1 LSERERTGANAT
13 EFFVELGLVLQDEWS
28 VEGRWVDRIVGL
40 EGVRADAAMM
50 QTPDGNGRL
59 EVVKFRS
66 PSNQGDNRKCRVLQP
81 VLPAEHGRRAA
92 SAT

>member
-1 LSERERTGANAT
+1 MEHVGIVVDDLAAAT
-13 EFFVELGLVLQDEWS
+13 QFFVELGLVLQGEWS
-28 VEGRWVDRIVGL
+28 VEGRWMDRIVGL

-50 QTPDGNGRL
+50 QAPN
-59 EVVKFRS
+59 S
-66 PSNQGDNRKCRVLQP
+66 KCRVLQP